1 MQRCEGN
8 VVWAEKDI
16 SRESES
22 ECVCVHLK
30 ALELAD
36 LFGQRFHDVVSDIEL
51 AQNDE
56 VSDGRGKRREE
67 IVGQVE
73 DAQLVQLADVEGHFD
88 DAVRAEVDL
97 AQARHVGQTPRTDR
111 KPSIAEQE
119 DLGAL
124 GLFFGFVN
132 RVYVQRCHQLPAARQ
147 PRTATGASLRAA
159 EAGRGMRRG

>member
-1 MQRCEGN
+1 MPCGR
-8 VVWAEKDI
+8 EKDI

-36 LFGQRFHDVVSDIEL
+36 LFGQRFHDIVSDIEL

-73 DAQLVQLADVEGHFD
+73 DAQLVQLANVEGHFD

-124 GLFFGFVN
+124 GLFFGFVD
-132 RVYVQRCHQLPAARQ
+132 RVYVQRCHQLSEAPQ
-147 PRTATGASLRAA
+147 PRAAASASLHAA
-159 EAGRGMRRG
+159 ETGRGMRFG